1 MNAPAQD
8 TPPVFLPRFSDPGD
22 IDEFVATLER
32 FERAE
37 ISPEDFRRYR
47 LARGVYGQRQEGVQ
61 MLRVKIPQ
69 GLVSAPQLRTLGEVA
84 ARWGHGHGHVTTRQN
99 IQYHFIP
106 MPEIEAALRHL
117 DTTGLTTREACGN
130 TVRNV
135 TADPL
140 AGVVN
145 HGTFDVTPYGEAITR
160 FFLRLG
166 WANSLPR
173 KFKIALGYAPGDTA
187 LTSIH
192 DVGLVAQVV
201 DGVRGFTVRVAGGLS
216 TSPQNALVFREFLP
230 AEEILDVCA
239 AVVRIFD
246 RMGNRDNKHRARLK
260 YVLRKLGPDK
270 FRATLEEEFAAVK
283 AAGGHPLDLSVVTEA
298 PAPPPPSTHESPAP
312 AGPLGRG
319 YLRWRGTNAVAQD
332 QPGYHTVIVRL
343 PLGRITTAQF
353 AALAD
358 VSEAFSEGSLRL
370 SVDQNVL
377 LRYVPNDRLGALY
390 TALDAAGLAN
400 PDARTVADVTTC
412 PGAES
417 CNLAVTSSRQV
428 GAAITARL
436 ESDPALSEIVA
447 LARDATVKVSGCPN
461 SCGQHHIA
469 TLGWHGAARRVGDR
483 TAPVYQLHLGGGFDA
498 GGARFGRQVVKVA
511 ARRVPEAMARLLA
524 LYAAERTEGDTADS
538 YFRDLPSPRVEAL
551 LRDLVALDAETPDE
565 VFLDIGQAQGF
576 QVAIGE
582 GECAA

>member
-1 MNAPAQD
+1 MNAPVQS
-8 TPPVFLPRFSDPGD
+8 PLPVFLPRFSDPRD
-22 IDEFVATLER
+22 VDEFVATLER
-32 FERAE
+32 FERGE

-47 LARGVYGQRQEGVQ
+47 LARGVYGQRQEGAQ

-69 GLVSAPQLRTLGEVA
+69 GVLSAGQLRTLGEVA
-84 ARWGHGHGHVTTRQN
+84 DRWGHGHGHVTTRQN
-99 IQYHFIP
+99 IQYHFVP
-106 MPEIEAALRHL
+106 MPEVEAALRHL

-145 HGTFDVTPYGEAITR
+145 HGTFDVTPYGEAISR

-173 KFKIALGYAPGDTA
+173 KFKIALGYEPGDTA

-192 DVGLVAQVV
+192 DVGLVARVHE
-201 DGVRGFTVRVAGGLS
+201 GRRGFLVRVAGGLS

-230 AEEILDVCA
+230 ESELLDVCA
-239 AVVRIFD
+239 AVVRVFD

-260 YVLRKLGPDK
+260 YVLRKLGPEK
-270 FRATLEEEFAAVK
+270 FRATLEEAFAAVQ
-283 AAGGHPLDLSVVTEA
+283 ADGGHPLDLSVATEG
-298 PAPPPPSTHESPAP
+298 PPPPPPSPAESAVP

-319 YLRWRGTNAVAQD
+319 YLRWRATNALGQD
-332 QPGYHTVIVRL
+332 QAGYHAVLVRL

-353 AALAD
+353 EALAR
-358 VSEAFSEGSLRL
+358 VTEAFGDGTLRL
-370 SVDQNVL
+370 CVDQNVL
-377 LRYVPNDRLGALY
+377 LRFVPTDRLGALY
-390 TALDAAGLAN
+390 TALEAAGLGA
-400 PDARTVADVTTC
+400 PEARTVADVTTC
-412 PGAES
+412 PGAET

-436 ESDPALSEIVA
+436 ESDPALADAVA

-498 GGARFGRQVVKVA
+498 QGARFGRQVVKVA

-524 LYAAERTEGDTADS
+524 LYAAERGPDDTADRF
-538 YFRDLPSPRVEAL
+538 FRDLPGPRVEAL

-565 VFLDIGQAQGF
+565 VFLDIGQDQGF